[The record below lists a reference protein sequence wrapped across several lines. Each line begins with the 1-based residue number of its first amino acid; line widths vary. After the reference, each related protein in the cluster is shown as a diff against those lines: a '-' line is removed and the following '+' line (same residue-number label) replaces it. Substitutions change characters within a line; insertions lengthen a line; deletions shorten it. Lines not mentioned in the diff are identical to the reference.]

1 MAIMGYAALAG
12 LLLIWALARCPL
24 GRAIGTS
31 VDQFA
36 AASRRDR
43 GELG

>member
-1 MAIMGYAALAG
+1 MAILGYAALAG
-12 LLLIWALARCPL
+12 LGLIWALARCPL
-24 GRAIGTS
+24 GRAIQTS

-36 AASRRDR
+36 AASQRER

>member
-1 MAIMGYAALAG
+1 MAIIGYAALAG
-12 LLLIWALARCPL
+12 LLLVWALARCPL
-24 GRAIGTS
+24 GRAIQAS

-36 AASRRDR
+36 AASGRDR

>member
-12 LLLIWALARCPL
+12 LGLIWAFARCPL
-24 GRAIGTS
+24 GRAISTS

-36 AASRRDR
+36 AASQRDR